1 MEKIKFDD
9 IDALCAKISD
19 EFGPFGVEMEVSQKT
34 IDQFADLTGDHQ
46 WIHLDA
52 ERCKKESPF
61 GTTIAHGFLTLSLL
75 PKLSGGTDDAYQI
88 VGAGN
93 VTNYGSDGLRFLSPV
108 PAAAAVHA
116 RRRLKAVVTTPKGT
130 RVTSET
136 AIHVVGSERPALVYE
151 GITLYQAPRG

>member
-1 MEKIKFDD
+1 MEEIRFDD
-9 IDALCAKISD
+9 ADALRAKISE
-19 EFGPFGVEMEVSQKT
+19 EFGPFGAEVEVSQKT

-61 GTTIAHGFLTLSLL
+61 GTTIAHGFLTLALL
-75 PKLSGGTDDAYQI
+75 PKLSSGTDEGFRI

-108 PAAAAVHA
+108 PSGSSVHA
-116 RRRLKAVVTTPKGT
+116 RRRIKSVETTKKGT
-130 RVTSET
+130 RVASEV
-136 AIHVVGSERPALVYE
+136 AIHVVGSERPALVYDS
-151 GITLYQAPRG
+151 ITLYQAPRD